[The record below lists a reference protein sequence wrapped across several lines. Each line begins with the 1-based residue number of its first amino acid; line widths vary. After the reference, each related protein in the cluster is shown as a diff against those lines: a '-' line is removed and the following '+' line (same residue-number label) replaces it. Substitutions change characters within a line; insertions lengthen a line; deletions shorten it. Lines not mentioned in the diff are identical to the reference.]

1 MDDAEKARMTARLN
15 ELGMETVREHLK
27 FDGFP
32 YTWRLGIIDWL
43 REQEQQKKAAE
54 KPKPGA

>member
-1 MDDAEKARMTARLN
+1 MDDVEKARMTARLN
-15 ELGMETVREHLK
+15 ELGPATVREHLK

-32 YTWRLGIIDWL
+32 YTWRLGIIGWL
-43 REQEQQKKAAE
+43 GEQDKAAE